1 MLINSTLIGENSRA
15 TSNTQ
20 SEWFVSLKRS
30 YNTVKYYDL
39 VSIFSN
45 IFSFNVAVVFTK
57 V

>member
-30 YNTVKYYDL
+30 YTTVKYYDL